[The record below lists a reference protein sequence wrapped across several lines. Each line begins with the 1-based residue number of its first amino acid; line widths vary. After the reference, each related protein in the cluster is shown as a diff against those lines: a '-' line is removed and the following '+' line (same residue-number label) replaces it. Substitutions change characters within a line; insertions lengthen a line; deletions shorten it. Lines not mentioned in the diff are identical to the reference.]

1 MSDIAPAKAGLFYGW
16 VVVASTFMVLCV
28 GFGVTYAFNAFF
40 LPLQQAYGATRGE
53 TSLVFSIAGF
63 LYFALGAI
71 SGPMA
76 DRWGPRPIVAAG
88 VLITTAGLALASQA
102 QTLWQIYAAYG
113 IGVGVGVGFA
123 YVPAIAAVQ
132 KWFVRKR
139 GLASGLAVSGI
150 GAGTLVLPPLAAL
163 IVADMGWRAAYLAL
177 AFIML
182 AVGAVAALLLD
193 DQPELRGVGPD
204 GLPPQP
210 VTAASA
216 ASARSFT
223 FSQAIRSRPFWVLYF
238 GCSFSGLALFVPF
251 VHLTPYATDNGVE
264 TKTAV
269 LLISIIGIGSIFGRF
284 AFGGIADRF
293 GRRVGLALMFAGL
306 TAMMLWWSI
315 STQAWALMLFAALFG
330 AFYGGF
336 VALIPA
342 MTADYFGVR
351 HVSSIIGVLYTSV
364 AFGTLFGPTVAGY
377 AFDLTGSYY
386 FAILGAAAF
395 MFVAVL
401 FMLLAPQPQK
411 WRARQP

>member
-1 MSDIAPAKAGLFYGW
+1 MSDSPSQTHGLFYGW
-16 VVVASTFMVLCV
+16 VVVASTFLVLAV

-71 SGPMA
+71 SGPLA

-88 VLITTAGLALASQA
+88 VLITAAGLALASQA

-113 IGVGVGVGFA
+113 LGVGVGVGFA

-150 GAGTLVLPPLAAL
+150 GAGTLLLPPLAAL
-163 IVADMGWRAAYLAL
+163 VVAEMGWRAAYLAL
-177 AFIML
+177 AIVML
-182 AVGAVAALLLD
+182 VVGAIAALALD
-193 DQPELRGVGPD
+193 DQPELRGIGPD

-210 VTAASA
+210 VTAANA
-216 ASARSFT
+216 AHARSFT
-223 FSQAIRSRPFWVLYF
+223 FREAVRSGPFWLLYI
-238 GCSFSGLALFVPF
+238 GCSFCGLALFVPF
-251 VHLTPYATDNGVE
+251 VHLTPYATDNGIDP
-264 TKTAV
+264 KIAV
-269 LLISIIGIGSIFGRF
+269 LLISVIGVGSIFGRF

-293 GRRVGLALMFAGL
+293 GRRIGLALMFAGL
-306 TAMMLWWSI
+306 TGSMVWWSV
-315 STQAWALMLFAALFG
+315 STQPWQLMLFAALFG

-351 HVSSIIGVLYTSV
+351 HVSSIIGLLYTSV

-386 FAILGAAAF
+386 FAILAAAAMMF
-395 MFVAVL
+395 MAVV
-401 FMLLAPQPQK
+401 FMLFAPQPQK
-411 WRARQP
+411 WRARQR

>member
-1 MSDIAPAKAGLFYGW
+1 MSDIARPGRGLFYGW

-28 GFGVTYAFNAFF
+28 GFGVAYAFNAFF

-63 LYFALGAI
+63 LYFALGAV
-71 SGPMA
+71 SGPLA
-76 DRWGPRPIVAAG
+76 DRWGPRPVVAAG
-88 VLITTAGLALASQA
+88 VLVTAAGLALASQA

-113 IGVGVGVGFA
+113 LGVGIGVGFA

-150 GAGTLVLPPLAAL
+150 GVGTLVLPPLAAL

-177 AFIML
+177 AVIML
-182 AVGAVAALLLD
+182 AAGAVAALLLD

-210 VTAASA
+210 AAAAPTAS
-216 ASARSFT
+216 SRSFT
-223 FSQAIRSRPFWVLYF
+223 FGAAIRSRPFWTLYIA
-238 GCSFSGLALFVPF
+238 CSFAGLALFVPF
-251 VHLTPYATDNGVE
+251 VHLTPYATDNGVDA
-264 TKTAV
+264 KTAV

-293 GRRVGLALMFAGL
+293 GRRIGLALMFSGL

-315 STQAWALMLFAALFG
+315 STVAWALMLFAVLFG

-377 AFDLTGSYY
+377 AFDLTGSYH
-386 FAILGAAAF
+386 FAILGSAAM
-395 MFVAVL
+395 MFVGVA
-401 FMLLAPQPQK
+401 FILLAPQPQK
-411 WRARQP
+411 WRQRQP

>member
-1 MSDIAPAKAGLFYGW
+1 MSVDAQSRRGLFYGW
-16 VVVASTFMVLCV
+16 VVVASTFLVLCV

-71 SGPMA
+71 SGPLA

-88 VLITTAGLALASQA
+88 VLITAAGLALASQA

-113 IGVGVGVGFA
+113 LGVGLGVGFA

-177 AFIML
+177 AIIML
-182 AVGAVAALLLD
+182 VVGALAALLLD

-210 VTAASA
+210 PSASGAAA
-216 ASARSFT
+216 TRSFT
-223 FSQAIRSRPFWVLYF
+223 FAAAIRSRPFWTLYL
-238 GCSFSGLALFVPF
+238 GCVFSGLALFVPF
-251 VHLTPYATDNGVE
+251 VHLTPYATDNGVDP
-264 TKTAV
+264 KIAV
-269 LLISIIGIGSIFGRF
+269 LLISIIGVGSIVGRF

-293 GRRVGLALMFAGL
+293 GRRIGLALMFTGL
-306 TAMMLWWSI
+306 TFMMLWWSI
-315 STQAWALMLFAALFG
+315 STQAWALMLFAGLFG

-342 MTADYFGVR
+342 ATADYFGVR

-386 FAILGAAAF
+386 FAILGAAAM

-401 FMLLAPQPQK
+401 FMLAAPQPQK
-411 WRARQP
+411 WRERQP